1 MVHFE
6 PARQEDILP
15 ILELN
20 KGLIDRYED
29 CAAIDYDRVV
39 NWVQEN
45 IRERLDT
52 FSRVVVNGETA
63 GYFSLGESEG
73 ALELD
78 SLFVLPRFQ
87 NQGIGT
93 QIVRYCQNQAEDT
106 LLLYVFKENTGALR
120 LYRKLGFEIVK
131 KARKTAYVM
140 EYKKQ
145 G

>member
-1 MVHFE
+1 MLTFE
-6 PARQEDILP
+6 KAREEDILP

-29 CAAIDYDRVV
+29 CTAIDYDRVIA
-39 NWVQEN
+39 WVHGN

-52 FSRVVVNGETA
+52 FSRVIVEGETA
-63 GYFSLGESEG
+63 GYFSLGPSEG
-73 ALELD
+73 AMELD

-87 NQGIGT
+87 NRGIGT
-93 QIVRYCQNQAEDT
+93 QIVRYCQQQAEDT
-106 LLLYVFKENTGALR
+106 LFLYVFKENTGALR
-120 LYRKLGFEIVK
+120 LYKRLGFCIVREV
-131 KARKTAYVM
+131 RKTAYVM

>member
-1 MVHFE
+1 MVYFE
-6 PARQEDILP
+6 PAREEDILP

-39 NWVQEN
+39 AWVHGN
-45 IRERLDT
+45 IRERLNT
-52 FSRVVVNGETA
+52 FFRVIAEGETA

-73 ALELD
+73 SLELD
-78 SLFVLPRFQ
+78 SLFVLPGFQ
-87 NQGIGT
+87 NRGIGT
-93 QIVRYCQNQAEDT
+93 QIVRHCQKQATDR
-106 LLLYVFKENTGALR
+106 LILYVFKENTSAFR
-120 LYRKLGFEIVK
+120 LYQRLGFEIVGE
-131 KARKTAYVM
+131 ARKTAYIM

>member
-1 MVHFE
+1 MVIFE
-6 PARQEDILP
+6 NAREEDVLP
-15 ILELN
+15 ILALN

-39 NWVQEN
+39 NWVHEN
-45 IRERLDT
+45 IRERLST
-52 FSRVVVNGETA
+52 FSRVVVDGETA
-63 GYFSLGESEG
+63 GYFSLGPSEG

-87 NQGIGT
+87 NRGIGT
-93 QIVRYCQNQAEDT
+93 KIVRYCQEQAEDT
-106 LLLYVFKENTGALR
+106 LFLYVFKENTGALR
-120 LYRKLGFEIVK
+120 LYKRLGFEVVTE
-131 KARKTAYVM
+131 ARNTAYVM